1 MNKSLVISKSKN
13 KQTWNV
19 FFGGNLL
26 FWSLIYLFLSLLTKV
41 SKQVVKEV
49 PMTKMVV
56 YEAVEIIEGIQRP
69 IVKSPDINGRM
80 RTLMT

>member
-1 MNKSLVISKSKN
+1 MECVFLRYPIVLV
-13 KQTWNV
+13 T
-19 FFGGNLL
+19 NL
-26 FWSLIYLFLSLLTKV
+26 FIYLFLSLFTKV

>member
-1 MNKSLVISKSKN
+1 MECVFLRYSIVLV
-13 KQTWNV
+13 T
-19 FFGGNLL
+19 NL
-26 FWSLIYLFLSLLTKV
+26 FIYLFLSLFTKV

>member
-1 MNKSLVISKSKN
+1 
-13 KQTWNV
+13 
-19 FFGGNLL
+19 
-26 FWSLIYLFLSLLTKV
+26 
-41 SKQVVKEV
+41 
-49 PMTKMVV
+49 MTKMVV